1 QVVVPGRRGR
11 RVDAA
16 LARSLLPRAG
26 GPRAAGRTV
35 RRRSHR
41 RHARRDVGAAQP
53 AADAHD
59 RSVAVRRGC
68 IALGFCLAVA
78 ACTRADLDAIT
89 GPPDGGTD
97 VVTPV
102 SCPSPALQP
111 VDAVMQTVQVG
122 GDTRSYV
129 LHVPPAYD
137 GSKPVPLVVDFHAI
151 GGTGAQWLGGSPY
164 PDVTDPDGAVM
175 AYPTGL
181 AGPSGNAWNI
191 GPCCVAGVDDVAFA
205 KAVVAAVRAMACID
219 PKRVYA
225 TGFSM
230 GGGMAHFVGCHAAD
244 VFAAVA

>member
-1 QVVVPGRRGR
+1 
-11 RVDAA
+11 
-16 LARSLLPRAG
+16 G
-26 GPRAAGRTV
+26 GPRAAGPTV
-35 RRRSHR
+35 RRRSLP
-41 RHARRDVGAAQP
+41 RHGRRDFGAAQP
-53 AADAHD
+53 AADRND
-59 RSVAVRRGC
+59 RSVAVRRLGLVLSLL
-68 IALGFCLAVA
+68 ALTVA

-89 GPPDGGTD
+89 RPPDGGTD
-97 VVTPV
+97 GVTPV

-111 VDAVMQTVQVG
+111 VNAVMQTVQVG

-191 GPCCVAGVDDVAFA
+191 GP
-205 KAVVAAVRAMACID
+205 
-219 PKRVYA
+219 
-225 TGFSM
+225 
-230 GGGMAHFVGCHAAD
+230 
-244 VFAAVA
+244 